1 MNILR
6 AAFPVFVIAT
16 AGPGLLHAQVP
27 APLDYVLHPPKL
39 NSLNAETSPNASR
52 ATAAATIPSGGNV
65 GGYPKAG
72 DSMPSAQTGG
82 EQIRL
87 VQSAVGFAGPTRL
100 GTPGIHI
107 ELHRLAEQ
115 SIVAATP
122 YKTNVAQGQ
131 GVWNI
136 VFPGVID
143 PATGKASTKATNYF
157 EAPMLVAERYFRA
170 AALAAPED
178 AAAWAGLLR
187 TAYERMVPLNFAANS
202 ALVRATRERLLNFDS
217 KEGVNVI
224 GNGAAL
230 NGEIAMLN
238 TALQFYQRSAK
249 VFLEFVGVP
258 EYAALME
265 RSPPAVT
272 GADGQR
278 SILQERQTLL
288 KTFGQAIQRQGEAVA
303 RLVYLRHL
311 AEFKSG
317 ETTINSFEINRD
329 LLAFLDRSRS
339 RFQAQLLVAEAFRAT
354 PAGYPTNL
362 VPAFFPSGSFAVAQ
376 GQLEQLGLLRDA
388 VSRGLLFF
396 VGSDARGRQAFRSY
410 APEYVPFFFEP
421 QRFQNITTYGGLSA
435 FAQQLAQTSN
445 NLDDQAWKTSVE
457 LDQSL
462 HTLAEKLNGIFTRHL
477 NELGRL
483 CGYIVVTNENRQT
496 ERIPDLAGALLPP
509 EERASAVDK
518 GEIGSQWNQIR
529 LAQAQLEA
537 AILDLENTEKR
548 IEKATQIATTIAG
561 DVANLGQ
568 MILNNGDVLAG
579 LESSRG
585 EVLAQSALYR
595 ARLQEDFAKEKDL
608 LVTMGRFVDKNK
620 GAIIGGLAYGQAG
633 ALVGNKVF
641 SAVSS
646 SASKSSVGT
655 RGSSV
660 RPQAPV
666 AAALAVA
673 SSVISLAG
681 TFNNTKNAYK
691 EAELSQRLGKNE
703 AETSRRLA
711 EIAKQQTLI
720 RAQESAAFQFQRQ
733 REVLLKNEEQVHSLM
748 LEMERQKLNLL
759 MAEQKVAMEKS
770 ALATLLNRVQVT
782 LQEYVSAVDL
792 EGTNPLRSPDF
803 RVIRDAKTMEA
814 EDMFALAQ
822 EWAFLASRAALY
834 IATGAQHYRA
844 VNDWGQEIL
853 QARSGSRLSYL
864 LLQLDS
870 EIKNVT
876 VDLGTRTQPMT
887 TPISLRDF
895 IFQNNLVRRDAE
907 GAVLTSFPALFQ
919 GQATGNTATA
929 SDGAWLA
936 FLNESYVTDP
946 SSGNPRLRFVFS
958 LNLDQLGLKSGVTNP
973 LERIT
978 NPLWSE
984 NRFGTFITYLE
995 NRPNAFG
1002 VRINIKGRALTGIG
1016 QGGDTITAE
1025 LRQEGASYVRQAA
1038 YKSDRE
1044 GKAVQVWNL
1053 GVTAG
1058 DISVSLNGQ
1067 PQDRVNPQFH
1077 ERSPANDRW
1086 VLTIPAGPPAN
1097 NALLNGRANITD
1109 VELIFSLSSFSE
1121 R

>member
-1 MNILR
+1 MITLRIALSVIL
-6 AAFPVFVIAT
+6 AAAACLGVSN
-16 AGPGLLHAQVP
+16 AQAP
-27 APLDYVLHPPKL
+27 ASQQYVLQPPKL
-39 NSLNAETSPNASR
+39 NTLNAETSRSLWPL
-52 ATAAATIPSGGNV
+52 TGAATIPSGGNV
-65 GGYPKAG
+65 GGYAKAS
-72 DSMPSAQTGG
+72 DSTPSAQVNG

-87 VQSAVGFAGPTRL
+87 VQSAVGFAGPARI
-100 GTPGIHI
+100 GTPGIHL
-107 ELHRLAEQ
+107 ELRRLAEV

-122 YKTNVAQGQ
+122 YKTNTVQGQ
-131 GVWNI
+131 GTWDI

-143 PATGKASTKATNYF
+143 TATGKESTKARNYF
-157 EAPMLVAERYFRA
+157 EEHLITADRYFRT
-170 AALAAPED
+170 AALAVPED

-187 TAYERMVPLNFAANS
+187 VASERMVPLNFAANS
-202 ALVRATRERLLNFDS
+202 ATARATRERLLNFDS
-217 KEGVNVI
+217 KEGANVT
-224 GNGAAL
+224 GNGTAL
-230 NGEIAMLN
+230 NGEIAMLR
-238 TALQFYQRSAK
+238 TALQFYQGSAQ
-249 VFLEFVGVP
+249 VFLNFVNVP

-265 RSPPAVT
+265 RRPPAVT
-272 GADGQR
+272 AVDGQQ
-278 SILQERQTLL
+278 SILRERQNLL
-288 KTFGQAIQRQGEAVA
+288 KSFGQSIQRQGETVA
-303 RLVYLRHL
+303 RLVYLRHM
-311 AEFKSG
+311 AEFKSQ

-329 LLAFLDRSRS
+329 LLAFLDQSRS
-339 RFQAQLLVAEAFRAT
+339 RFQAQLIVAEAFRAV
-354 PAGYPTNL
+354 PAGYPADL
-362 VPAFFPSGSFAVAQ
+362 VPSFFPSASFAAAQ

-388 VSRGLLFF
+388 ISRGLLYF
-396 VGSDARGRQAFRSY
+396 VGSDAKGRQAFRSY

-445 NLDDQAWKTSVE
+445 NLDDQAWKTSIE
-457 LDQSL
+457 LDQNL
-462 HTLAEKLNGIFTRHL
+462 ANLAEKLNGIFTRHL

-496 ERIPDLAGALLPP
+496 QRVPDLVGALLPP

-518 GEIGSQWNQIR
+518 GEIGGQWNQIR
-529 LAQAQLEA
+529 LAQTQLEA
-537 AILDLENTEKR
+537 AIIDLENTEKR
-548 IEKATQIATTIAG
+548 IEKAAQIATTIAG

-579 LESSRG
+579 LEVSRG

-595 ARLQEDFAKEKDL
+595 ARLQADFAKEKDL
-608 LVTMGRFVDKNK
+608 LLSASRFIDKNK
-620 GAIIGGLAYGQAG
+620 GTLFLLGQSGLVAGNEVFKIGSPAVTKSI
-633 ALVGNKVF
+633 VGN
-641 SAVSS
+641 A
-646 SASKSSVGT
+646 
-655 RGSSV
+655 RSSV
-660 RPQAPV
+660 RPQD
-666 AAALAVA
+666 A
-673 SSVISLAG
+673 SAGLGVVLSVGNL
-681 TFNNTKNAYK
+681 FNNTKNAYK
-691 EAELSQRLGKNE
+691 EAELSHRLGENE

-711 EIAKQQTLI
+711 EIAKQQTLL

-834 IATGAQHYRA
+834 VATGAQHYRA
-844 VNDWGQEIL
+844 VSDWGQKIL

-895 IFQNNLVRRDAE
+895 IFQNNLVRRDGE
-907 GAVLTSFPALFQ
+907 GGVLANFPALFQ
-919 GQATGNTATA
+919 SQATGNTATA

-946 SSGNPRLRFVFS
+946 GSGNPRLRFVFS
-958 LNLDQLGLKSGVTNP
+958 LNLDQLGQKSGVTNP

-1002 VRINIKGRALTGIG
+1002 VRVNIKGRALTGIG
-1016 QGGDTITAE
+1016 QGGETITAE
-1025 LRQEGASYVRQAA
+1025 LRQEGASYVRQTAH
-1038 YKSDRE
+1038 KSDRE
-1044 GKAVQVWNL
+1044 GKAVQLWNL

-1058 DISVSLNGQ
+1058 DISASLNGQ
-1067 PQDRVNPQFH
+1067 PQGLANPQFH

-1086 VLTIPAGPPAN
+1086 VLTIPAGSPAN
-1097 NALLNGRANITD
+1097 NALLNSRANITD